1 MHFKRWQEKHEKKI
15 NNDNDDDDDGDDND
29 DDDEDTEI
37 GSHINKDDKEN
48 DDHLHFHI
56 RKIPCMTSWKLKV
69 TMNTKY
75 QALFKLLKKC
85 TAWYPIKISLRL
97 IRVTFFKG
105 TR

>member
-1 MHFKRWQEKHEKKI
+1 MVPVILYENLIELIKKKFNHSILWKKKFVHFKRWQEKHEKKI

-56 RKIPCMTSWKLKV
+56 RKFLAWPHESWK
-69 TMNTKY
+69 
-75 QALFKLLKKC
+75 
-85 TAWYPIKISLRL
+85 
-97 IRVTFFKG
+97 
-105 TR
+105 